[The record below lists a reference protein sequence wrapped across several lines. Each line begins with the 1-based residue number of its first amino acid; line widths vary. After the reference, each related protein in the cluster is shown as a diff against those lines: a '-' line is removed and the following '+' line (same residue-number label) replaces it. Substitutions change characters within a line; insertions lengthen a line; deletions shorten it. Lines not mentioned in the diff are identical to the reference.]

1 MEIYV
6 SYNDLV
12 EVLCKNY
19 AWVDVVN
26 KVLKLKKY
34 VAGELETVEKEGT
47 ADVYNK

>member
-1 MEIYV
+1 MEVYV

-12 EVLCKNY
+12 EVLCENY

-34 VAGELETVEKEGT
+34 VAGEIETVEKEGA